1 MFAKCVFKVFSISVY
16 PIMSNERKKAVKY
29 AKPVNNKSDMF
40 MTKDKNKFKRKSD
53 MKIHLLL
60 CIWNKSLEGCLLKN

>member
-1 MFAKCVFKVFSISVY
+1 
-16 PIMSNERKKAVKY
+16 MSNERKKAVKY